1 MLGWIA
7 VTVVVQPRLRQ
18 LRARWGTDPA
28 WAFLVSR
35 LDFVNGLAL
44 MVLLDEGAE
53 DEVLVF
59 LERALANPAFAEKLG
74 EEMDEAPLASHH
86 RKQLRAGL
94 RYVAQRDYEIA
105 VPLLIVA
112 LEGAF
117 VEEAERRN
125 LVERAKTKI
134 RFTETSGRGGNVG
147 SIEAILEPLGLDET
161 LDSFLRRQVYGGR
174 GNGFRH
180 GTAREGWRQK
190 ALSLT
195 VALCAFLDLISES
208 DETLLAEAFSVEEG
222 VEIAQRTVLEAL
234 PNLGPAAQASAAKA
248 LAS

>member
-1 MLGWIA
+1 M
-7 VTVVVQPRLRQ
+7 
-18 LRARWGTDPA
+18 
-28 WAFLVSR
+28 
-35 LDFVNGLAL
+35 
-44 MVLLDEGAE
+44 
-53 DEVLVF
+53 
-59 LERALANPAFAEKLG
+59 
-74 EEMDEAPLASHH
+74 
-86 RKQLRAGL
+86 
-94 RYVAQRDYEIA
+94 
-105 VPLLIVA
+105 
-112 LEGAF
+112 
-117 VEEAERRN
+117 
-125 LVERAKTKI
+125 
-134 RFTETSGRGGNVG
+134 G